1 MCILG
6 AVVRKLK
13 EKAVIGVPSVTPTE
27 HKEQGNAHVV
37 VTVLYMLLGLIVP
50 QGMIYGALAPFGIS
64 LAAGVSGTGAVLVYI
79 ATLVGYLLPGGA
91 ALPLR
96 YMAAVAV
103 TGAVRWTCGVL
114 PRLSKRRGFAP
125 LLAFASTLVSGLL
138 MNGTGAWLTVLLTVA
153 ESLAAGGFAY
163 FFCAAFGFMTQNG
176 ERRAMTMSE
185 QTGVILLGATA
196 LMALMPF
203 EWYYLS
209 PGRVLAAVIVMLL
222 ARGGRE
228 QSGAVAGIVLGVA
241 ATLCMPERLYIGI
254 ALAFGGLLAG
264 VFSRYGR
271 FAVAGVFLI
280 ADVLVCL
287 TATTDMAA
295 AASIYETAAACVVFV
310 VLPRGIDKLLRRYL
324 VYGQH
329 IPAVE
334 GMRHAMTMRLDTASH
349 AMAQVSEQVNA
360 VSQKLT
366 NYGAPDLGTMY
377 RCAGDGVCRNC
388 GLRMYCWEENFAQVM
403 DAFNALTP
411 LLREKGCVEK
421 EELSG
426 FLRQS
431 CRHQPE
437 IAASVN
443 AGYRAY
449 LVREDA
455 WRRLSEVRAVIT
467 DQFSGMAD
475 MLSELCG
482 RFAAAQKAD
491 TETAG
496 RVVALCEDF
505 GMPVEEA
512 VCLLDRRERMTVEIL
527 AEDVGVCLD
536 GGKWFREL
544 QICCGRTFDHPTVVR
559 LGSTVKV
566 VVTEKPF
573 FAADIGVA
581 QRTEDGER
589 LSGDVC
595 RHFTDGGQA
604 TLIISDGMGSGG
616 RAAVDGALAAGIAEK
631 LLQAGLSPDTALRIV
646 NTALLA
652 KSGDESLTTLDILQ
666 VDLFSGSMRS
676 YKAGAAASLL
686 RSGGRVS
693 RVEGA
698 SMPVGI
704 LRDTGFAEN
713 SDTLSVGD
721 VFVMVSDGVLTDGSA
736 WLEEHLR
743 DATAD
748 SAAALAE
755 DILQAATARRQD
767 ASHTDDMTVAVIKL
781 SRRSA
786 AEKNGSGK

>member
-1 MCILG
+1 M
-6 AVVRKLK
+6 VRKLK
-13 EKAVIGVPSVTPTE
+13 EKAVIGVPTAAPTE
-27 HKEQGNAHVV
+27 HKEQENPHVA
-37 VTVLYMLLGLIVP
+37 VTVLFMLLGLVVP
-50 QGMIYGALAPFGIS
+50 QGAIYGALAPFGIS
-64 LAAGVSGTGAVLVYI
+64 LAAAVSGTGAVLVYI

-103 TGAVRWTCGVL
+103 TGAVRWTFGVL
-114 PRLSKRRGFAP
+114 PRITGRRGFAP

-138 MNGTGAWLTVLLTVA
+138 TNGTGTWLTVLLTVA
-153 ESLAAGGFAY
+153 ESLTAGGFAY
-163 FFCAAFGFMTQNG
+163 FFRAAFGFMTQSG
-176 ERRAMTMSE
+176 ERRAMTMAE
-185 QTGVILLGATA
+185 QTGVILLGAAA
-196 LMALMPF
+196 LMALMPL

-209 PGRVLAAVIVMLL
+209 PGRVAAAVVVMLM

-228 QSGAVAGIVLGVA
+228 QSGAVAGIILGAA

-254 ALAFGGLLAG
+254 ALAFGGLLSG

-271 FAVAGVFLI
+271 FAIAGVFLI
-280 ADVLVCL
+280 ADVLICL

-295 AASIYETAAACVVFV
+295 AASIYETAAACVAFV

-329 IPAVE
+329 VPAVE
-334 GMRHAMTMRLDTASH
+334 GLRHSLTMRLDTASR

-360 VSQKLT
+360 VSQKLA

-377 RCAGDGVCRNC
+377 RCAGDGVCRSC
-388 GLRMYCWEENFAQVM
+388 GLKVYCWEESFAQVM

-437 IAASVN
+437 IVASIN

-455 WRRLSEVRAVIT
+455 WRRLSEIRTVIT

-475 MLSELCG
+475 LLSELCG
-482 RFAAAQKAD
+482 RFSD
-491 TETAG
+491 TQRVDMETAG

-512 VCLLDRRERMTVEIL
+512 VCLLDRQERLTVEIL

-536 GGKWFREL
+536 GGRWFREL
-544 QICCGRTFDHPTVVR
+544 QTCCGRTFDSPTVVH
-559 LGSTVKV
+559 LGNTVKV
-566 VVTEKPF
+566 VVTERPV

-595 RHFTDGGQA
+595 RYFTDGGQA

-616 RAAVDGALAAGIAEK
+616 RAAVDSALAAGIAEK
-631 LLQAGLSPDTALRIV
+631 LLQAGLSPDMVLRIV

-666 VDLFSGSMRS
+666 TDLFSGSMRS
-676 YKAGAAASLL
+676 FKAGAAASLL

-704 LRDTGFAEN
+704 LRDAGFAEN
-713 SDTLSVGD
+713 SDTLVDGD

-736 WLEEHLR
+736 WLEEYLR

-748 SAAALAE
+748 TAAALAAE
-755 DILQAATARRQD
+755 ILQAAVARQKD
-767 ASHTDDMTVAVIKL
+767 AAHTDDMTVAVIKL
-781 SRRSA
+781 CCRKET
-786 AEKNGSGK
+786 EKRHGEG